1 MYSPLR
7 GEGMMLETYEG
18 SGTMDD
24 SASQSLN
31 AMYIL
36 KKEQNSAKK
45 LQNDNR
51 RTEIEK
57 KLL

>member
-1 MYSPLR
+1 
-7 GEGMMLETYEG
+7 MMLETYEG

-57 KLL
+57 KLLQANQKIN

>member
-1 MYSPLR
+1 
-7 GEGMMLETYEG
+7 MMLETYEG